1 MKLLFT
7 NKYFDSRKKVIN
19 RNFITFKFSSLTIGL
34 KRRFAFIVC
43 MTSIMSGCGLFS
55 TSTPAPVYQGP
66 GSRVYQEPITAPQ
79 PEPQPVIST
88 NQNTGIEI
96 KPLATAPTIETVP
109 IPAEPLSPDDTQHS
123 PELADQ
129 APVSELPQQ
138 VMNGLP
144 IDSSQTI
151 PTSPGLPIDSN
162 QTGQIATNGTILPPA
177 TATPPVIGN
186 LTETP
191 VSPPAP
197 ATDNTAITNTT
208 IASEIKPDSSALVVP
223 DAQQATPQPPSFQP
237 LENFAPLSPVVGAL
251 VLAAN
256 KSSSQGNIDSATT
269 TIERAIRIEPR
280 NATLFYKLALL
291 RLKQSKPGMAE
302 DLAQKSLLLAS
313 GDNQLKKHCW
323 LLIAKAREMQNKP
336 QGAEEARGKA
346 DKF

>member
-1 MKLLFT
+1 MKYLFT
-7 NKYFDSRKKVIN
+7 NKYFGSRTKVIN
-19 RNFITFKFSSLTIGL
+19 QNFITFKFSSLATAL
-34 KRRFAFIVC
+34 KRRFALIVC
-43 MTSIMSGCGLFS
+43 MTAIIPGCGLFS
-55 TSTPAPVYQGP
+55 KSTPAPVYQGP
-66 GSRVYQEPITAPQ
+66 GSRVYQEPIAIPQ
-79 PEPQPVIST
+79 PETHPAVSA
-88 NQNTGIEI
+88 NQHDGIEI
-96 KPLATAPTIETVP
+96 KPLATAPTIQTVP
-109 IPAEPLSPDDTQHS
+109 IQAEPLSSDGTEHS
-123 PELADQ
+123 PEIADQ
-129 APVSELPQQ
+129 TPVPELPQQ

-151 PTSPGLPIDSN
+151 PTNSGLPIDSN
-162 QTGQIATNGTILPPA
+162 QTTPLATGSPVVPPETGTNTIP
-177 TATPPVIGN
+177 TPPVGN
-186 LTETP
+186 STL
-191 VSPPAP
+191 PAP
-197 ATDNTAITNTT
+197 ATDNTAIGNTS
-208 IASEIKPDSSALVVP
+208 IANEAKPDTTTLTAPEAPVAP
-223 DAQQATPQPPSFQP
+223 PQPPSFQP

-251 VLAAN
+251 VVAAN

-323 LLIAKAREMQNKP
+323 LLIAKAREMQNKT